1 MTFQHGRLVSE
12 NLFEHHEN
20 GAITVDVLQS
30 SSKQYYYD
38 NFGRLV
44 AERKTENYK
53 NRGTVNTE
61 IAYLYDESSMVGF
74 MYSANGSTPQ
84 VFYYQRNLQG
94 DVVAVYDTNGV
105 KQAGYTYDAYGN
117 ILSTCVGPSGIAADN
132 PIRYR
137 GYYYDS
143 ETGFYFLNARY
154 YNPEWRRFISP
165 DDTVYID
172 PETPN
177 GLNLY
182 CYCNN
187 DPINYADPSGHFMIS
202 TAVAVGFWIGLAV
215 GTIAGATAG
224 GIIAHNIAED
234 RGAEGWE
241 LLGWTALGILGGG
254 LLGGVSGAAIG
265 SSIGYGVGL
274 LWGSAP
280 VAGSQGAVALWS
292 GGQGIAGQ
300 AASTFAAKTG
310 AKLVTDTFAGKT
322 LSIASQFIPKRLSN
336 YLWGKLSAEFVAG
349 ASTAT
354 IFLFDKGIDYN
365 SVFYQYEI
373 WVLLEQGI
381 ERVIQFVG

>member
-1 MTFQHGRLVSE
+1 MG
-12 NLFEHHEN
+12 N
-20 GAITVDVLQS
+20 TVV
-30 SSKQYYYD
+30 
-38 NFGRLV
+38 R
-44 AERKTENYK
+44 YK
-53 NRGTVNTE
+53 
-61 IAYLYDESSMVGF
+61 
-74 MYSANGSTPQ
+74 
-84 VFYYQRNLQG
+84 
-94 DVVAVYDTNGV
+94 
-105 KQAGYTYDAYGN
+105 YDAWGN
-117 ILSTCVGPSGIAADN
+117 CNRFASSNADLAYYN

-137 GYYYDS
+137 SYYHD
-143 ETGFYFLNARY
+143 EDIGLYFLNARY
-154 YNPEWRRFISP
+154 YNPAWRRFISP
-165 DDTVYID
+165 DDSSYLD
-172 PETPN
+172 PESVN

-187 DPINYADPSGHFMIS
+187 DPVNYADPSGRFMIS
-202 TAVAVGFWIGLAV
+202 TAVAVGFWIGLAI
-215 GTIAGATAG
+215 GALAGATAG
-224 GIIAHNIAED
+224 GIIAYNIAED

-254 LLGGVSGAAIG
+254 LLGGVLGAAIG

-322 LSIASQFIPKRLSN
+322 LSIASKFIPKQLSY

-373 WVLLEQGI
+373 WVLLEKGI
-381 ERVIQFVG
+381 ERIIQFVR